1 MKIARGV
8 TEMKTELV
16 HLRSMLL
23 GGVSFYGDPFS
34 RKGGWDAE
42 NEIGKTCDRFLTYI
56 AANPERPY
64 SRNQETVYEVH
75 VYGEET
81 ASKGYFEVFVGEEV
95 TGSQLPVELNAK
107 QFPESDYIKITLSGQ
122 EITGDWW
129 QTLDTD
135 ILPAFNARRQLP
147 YIIQAYDSR
156 FKGMDQ
162 LDGSVMDAYIPVTV
176 R

>member
-1 MKIARGV
+1 
-8 TEMKTELV
+8 MKTELI

-42 NEIGKTCDRFLTYI
+42 NEIGKTCDRFLAHI

-64 SRNQETVYEVH
+64 SRGEEVMYEIH
-75 VYGEET
+75 VYGAET
-81 ASKGYFEVFVGEEV
+81 KSKGYFEVFVGEEV
-95 TGSQLPVELNAK
+95 TDTELPVALSAK
-107 QFPESDYIKITLSGQ
+107 RLPESDYIKITLSGQ

-135 ILPAFNARRQLP
+135 ILPSFHAKRHLP
-147 YIIQAYDSR
+147 YIIQAYDVR

-162 LDGSVMDAYIPVTV
+162 LEDSVMDAYVPVSV
-176 R
+176 K

>member
-1 MKIARGV
+1 
-8 TEMKTELV
+8 MKTELI

-23 GGVSFYGDPFS
+23 GGMSFYGDPFS
-34 RKGGWDAE
+34 RKGGWDTE
-42 NEIGKTCDRFLTYI
+42 NEIGKTWDRLSALI

-64 SRNQETVYEVH
+64 SCRKEVMYEIH
-75 VYGEET
+75 IYGEET

-95 TGSQLPVELNAK
+95 TGEPLPVALSLK
-107 QFPESDYIKITLSGQ
+107 RLPEADYLKITLSGQ

-135 ILPAFNARRQLP
+135 ILPAFHAKRHLP

-162 LDGSVMDAYIPVTV
+162 LEGSVMDAYVPVTV
-176 R
+176 Q

>member
-1 MKIARGV
+1 
-8 TEMKTELV
+8 MKTELV
-16 HLRSMLL
+16 HLRSILL

-34 RKGGWDAE
+34 RKGGWDAD
-42 NEIGKTCDRFLTYI
+42 NEIGRTCDRFLAYI
-56 AANPERPY
+56 AANPKRPY
-64 SRNQETVYEVH
+64 SCHKDILYEVH

-95 TGSQLPVELNAK
+95 TDVELPIALSAK
-107 QFPESDYIKITLSGQ
+107 RLPESDYLKVTLSGQ

-135 ILPAFNARRQLP
+135 ILPEFHAIRSAP
-147 YIIQAYDSR
+147 YSIQAYDSR

-162 LDGSVMDAYIPVTV
+162 LDGSVIDAYIPVTV